1 VFCSKDCPNTL
12 WRPGLLVTTSPAGG
26 SDLPGDD
33 SCVML
38 IQRAPGDDGWL
49 AISESGIVFNIF
61 DSIARL
67 YHTAA
72 AGATGTSGRRSE
84 TARVVRDAARPVE
97 PQADRREMK
106 PSTLL
111 AIAAF
116 VLDQAAVIAPTRQED
131 VAHRLD
137 RSGAAVTSRP

>member
-1 VFCSKDCPNTL
+1 MTCVGCGGPMPPAPPTGRRVFCSKDCPNTL

-26 SDLPGDD
+26 SDLPGND

-67 YHTAA
+67 YHASSGGRHRHLRAA
-72 AGATGTSGRRSE
+72 AKPREWFGMRRVRLNLKPIAGR
-84 TARVVRDAARPVE
+84 
-97 PQADRREMK
+97 
-106 PSTLL
+106 
-111 AIAAF
+111 
-116 VLDQAAVIAPTRQED
+116 
-131 VAHRLD
+131 
-137 RSGAAVTSRP
+137 